1 MNPVGLELVIVNE
14 IERNDPYFR
23 HVASL
28 KSFLRIE
35 ANAIFE
41 VAFEFL
47 YFQFASKRYLSNLQR

>member
-35 ANAIFE
+35 AKAFFE
-41 VAFEFL
+41 VASFWISILLVRFEEIFI
-47 YFQFASKRYLSNLQR
+47 

>member
-23 HVASL
+23 HVVSL

-35 ANAIFE
+35 AKAFFE

-47 YFQFASKRYLSNLQR
+47 QYYASKIYHLTFKSN

>member
-35 ANAIFE
+35 AKAFFE

-47 YFQFASKRYLSNLQR
+47 YF